1 METTMKI
8 LSIIAIALS
17 LIGATNLAR
26 AQESRDLGVITG
38 SEANEYMHEHGYY
51 APDYAGRHANRYEH
65 ERGGYGPYY
74 SR

>member
-1 METTMKI
+1 MKI

-51 APDYAGRHANRYEH
+51 APDYTGRHANRYER
-65 ERGGYGPYY
+65 ERGGYVPYHG
-74 SR
+74 R